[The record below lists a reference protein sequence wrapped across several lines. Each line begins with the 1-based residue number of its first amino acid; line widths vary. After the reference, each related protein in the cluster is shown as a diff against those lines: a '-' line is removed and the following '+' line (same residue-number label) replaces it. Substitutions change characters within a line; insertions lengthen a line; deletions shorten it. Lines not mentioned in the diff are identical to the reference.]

1 MKLAEE
7 NKVLN
12 LRRNGF
18 VIAPELNFSDDGN
31 RFTGYYY
38 DPEKKGDKRFE
49 TSKLVADGQA
59 YISVHYYNPETGKTT
74 YFDDLNGV
82 DYSYA
87 IEHIKDLT
95 DKVDA
100 FKAKLDA
107 GEIKAVELTDEEF
120 QSLKDKI
127 KQVMELT
134 NLKQWPATQKVFDK
148 LSIDYNDLKTEQ
160 RDRLN
165 KEIESEVR
173 NARTDNPVLVKEF
186 AKAAFKQVLKDI
198 EGTKGS
204 YGYRGRWE
212 PGKPPKSLDDALK
225 SIDPYIS
232 TFSRSNEGANAL
244 IDAGLPENEIYYFKH
259 LTDANQEKIKDWV
272 KNKIENLY
280 DFE

>member
-1 MKLAEE
+1 MKLVEE

-18 VIAPELNFSDDGN
+18 VLAPELNFSDDGN

-38 DPEKKGDKRFE
+38 DPERKGDKRFE

-82 DYSYA
+82 DYDYA
-87 IEHIKDLT
+87 IAHIKDKLT
-95 DKVDA
+95 DKIDA

-107 GEIKAVELTDEEF
+107 GEIKPVVLSEDEF
-120 QSLKDKI
+120 QALKNKI

-134 NLKQWPATQKVFDK
+134 GDNQYISTKKVFDK
-148 LSIDYNDLKTEQ
+148 LSIDYDQLTKEQ
-160 RDRLN
+160 RNKLD

-173 NARTDNPVLVKEF
+173 NAREDDPEIVKTL
-186 AKAAFKQVLKDI
+186 AKKYLDAVMKEMRGTEGHFGPRSKWISGTVPKDL
-198 EGTKGS
+198 EN
-204 YGYRGRWE
+204 
-212 PGKPPKSLDDALK
+212 ALK
-225 SIDPYIS
+225 TAYVYEQIDGEWYGIK
-232 TFSRSNEGANAL
+232 
-244 IDAGLPENEIYYFKH
+244 D
-259 LTDANQEKIKDWV
+259 LTDANQEKIKNWV
-272 KNKIENLY
+272 RNKIENLY